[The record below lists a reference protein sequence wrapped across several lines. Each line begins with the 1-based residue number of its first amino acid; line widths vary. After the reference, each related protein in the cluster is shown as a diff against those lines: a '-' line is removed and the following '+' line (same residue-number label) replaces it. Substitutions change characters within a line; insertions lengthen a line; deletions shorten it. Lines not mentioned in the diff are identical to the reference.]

1 MPYTLTYSI
10 QGTTYTLNG
19 YDVVSGLTFNYLGDL
34 GFGMAPLHRITQRG
48 PLQQGDSDVDFRLD
62 PRVLQLPFIFTAN
75 TMAEHYAIRD
85 KVLAIFSPSNV
96 IGTLTITR
104 PDGTQR
110 AIATK
115 ILGGLSLDVDSKSGY
130 GVKTIVQM
138 RADDPTW
145 YNPTQTT
152 IAGTSAIVG
161 TPTPIPR
168 VYPVTYGASGT
179 INVNTSITYSGTWN
193 AYPNIVAVGPLNS
206 LIIQN
211 TSTGDIITLTANIAA
226 ATTYIFDL
234 RYGFKTVVD
243 QLGANVLANISA
255 TSNLATFNLAPMPQ
269 VVGGINNISITATG
283 GTSASSVTLTYNDR
297 FIGV

>member
-1 MPYTLTYSI
+1 
-10 QGTTYTLNG
+10 
-19 YDVVSGLTFNYLGDL
+19 
-34 GFGMAPLHRITQRG
+34 
-48 PLQQGDSDVDFRLD
+48 
-62 PRVLQLPFIFTAN
+62 
-75 TMAEHYAIRD
+75 
-85 KVLAIFSPSNV
+85 
-96 IGTLTITR
+96 
-104 PDGTQR
+104 
-110 AIATK
+110 
-115 ILGGLSLDVDSKSGY
+115 
-130 GVKTIVQM
+130 M

-179 INVNTSITYSGTWN
+179 INVNTSVTYSGTWN

>member
-1 MPYTLTYSI
+1 MAYALTYTI
-10 QGTTYTLNG
+10 QGTTYTLNS
-19 YDVVSGLTFNYLGDL
+19 YDAVSGLTFNYLGDL

-145 YNPTQTT
+145 YNPIQTT

-179 INVNTSITYSGTWN
+179 INVNTSVTYSGTWN

-226 ATTYIFDL
+226 GTTYTFDL

-255 TSNLATFNLAPMPQ
+255 TSNLATFYFAPMPQ
-269 VVGGINNISITATG
+269 VIGGINTISITATG

>member
-1 MPYTLTYSI
+1 MAYTLTYSI

-19 YDVVSGLTFNYLGDL
+19 YDVMSGLTFNYLGDL
-34 GFGMAPLHRITQRG
+34 GFGMAPLQRITQRG

>member
-179 INVNTSITYSGTWN
+179 INVNTSVTYSGTWN

>member
-1 MPYTLTYSI
+1 VPYTLTYTI

-19 YDVVSGLTFNYLGDL
+19 YDAVSGLTFGYLGDL

-62 PRVLQLPFIFTAN
+62 PRVLQLPFIITAN
-75 TMAEHYAIRD
+75 TIAEHYTIRD
-85 KVLAIFSPSNV
+85 KLLAIFSPSNV

-115 ILGGLSLDVDSKSGY
+115 ILGGLSLDVDAKSGY
-130 GVKTIVQM
+130 SVKTIVQM

-145 YNPTQTT
+145 YNPVQNI
-152 IAGTSAIVG
+152 IAGTPAIVG

-168 VYPVTYGASGT
+168 LYPVTYGASGT
-179 INVNTSITYSGTWN
+179 ISVNTSVAYAGTWN

-206 LIIQN
+206 LVIQN
-211 TSTGDIITLTANIAA
+211 TSTGDTITLTTNIAA
-226 ATTYIFDL
+226 GTTYIFDL
-234 RYGFKTVVD
+234 RYGYKTVVN
-243 QLGANVLANISA
+243 QAGANVLSNVSA
-255 TSNLATFNLAPMPQ
+255 ASNLATFNLAPMPQ
-269 VVGGINNISITATG
+269 VIGGVNNIQITATG
-283 GTSASSVTLTYNDR
+283 GTSTSAVSMTYYDR

>member
-1 MPYTLTYSI
+1 M
-10 QGTTYTLNG
+10 
-19 YDVVSGLTFNYLGDL
+19 GDL

-48 PLQQGDSDVDFRLD
+48 SLQQGDSDIDFRLD
-62 PRVLQLPFIFTAN
+62 PRVLQLPLIITATN
-75 TMAEHYAIRD
+75 ITDHYAIRD
-85 KVLAIFSPSNV
+85 KLLAIFSPSNV
-96 IGTLTITR
+96 VGTLTITR

-130 GVKTIVQM
+130 SVKTIVQM

-145 YNPTQTT
+145 YNPAQNV
-152 IAGTSAIVG
+152 IAGTPAILG

-179 INVNTSITYSGTWN
+179 VNVNTQVSYTGTWN
-193 AYPNIVAVGPLNS
+193 SYPNIVAVGPLNS

-211 TSTGDIITLTANIAA
+211 TSTGDTITVTVNIAA
-226 ATTYIFDL
+226 GTTYTFDL
-234 RYGFKTVVD
+234 RYGYKTVVD
-243 QLGANVLANISA
+243 QTGANQLANISA
-255 TSNLATFNLAPMPQ
+255 ASNLATFNLAPMPQ
-269 VVGGINNISITATG
+269 IIGGVNNIQITATA
-283 GTSASSVTLTYNDR
+283 GTSASAVTLTYNDR

>member
-19 YDVVSGLTFNYLGDL
+19 YDAVSGLTFNYLGDL

-62 PRVLQLPFIFTAN
+62 PRVLQIPLLITAD
-75 TMAEHYAIRD
+75 TMTQHYAIRD
-85 KVLAIFSPSNV
+85 KLLAIFSPSNV

-115 ILGGLSLDVDSKSGY
+115 ILGGLSLDVDAKSGY
-130 GVKTIVQM
+130 SVKTIVQM

-145 YNPTQTT
+145 YNPVQNI
-152 IAGTSAIVG
+152 IAGTPAIVG

-168 VYPVTYGASGT
+168 LYPVTYGAGGT
-179 INVNTSITYSGTWN
+179 ISVNTAVAYAGTWN

-211 TSTGDIITLTANIAA
+211 ASTGDVITLLQT
-226 ATTYIFDL
+226 L
-234 RYGFKTVVD
+234 
-243 QLGANVLANISA
+243 L
-255 TSNLATFNLAPMPQ
+255 LAPRIHSICAM
-269 VVGGINNISITATG
+269 GIKPW
-283 GTSASSVTLTYNDR
+283 
-297 FIGV
+297 

>member
-1 MPYTLTYSI
+1 MPYTLTYTI
-10 QGTTYTLNG
+10 QGTTYTLNS
-19 YDVVSGLTFNYLGDL
+19 YDAVSGLTFNYLGDL

-62 PRVLQLPFIFTAN
+62 PRVLQLPFIFTAD
-75 TMAEHYAIRD
+75 TMTQHYAIRD
-85 KVLAIFSPSNV
+85 KVLAVFSPSNV

-115 ILGGLSLDVDSKSGY
+115 ILGGLSLDVDAKSGY
-130 GVKTIVQM
+130 SVKTIVQM

-145 YNPTQTT
+145 YNPTQNT
-152 IAGTSAIVG
+152 IAGTSAILG

-179 INVNTSITYSGTWN
+179 INVNTSVSYTGTWN
-193 AYPNIVAVGPLNS
+193 SYPNIVAVGPLNN
-206 LIIQN
+206 LVIQN
-211 TSTGDIITLTANIAA
+211 TSTADVITLTANIAA
-226 ATTYIFDL
+226 GTTYTFDL
-234 RYGFKTVVD
+234 RYGYKTVVD
-243 QLGANVLANISA
+243 QNGANVLANISA
-255 TSNLATFNLAPMPQ
+255 ASNLATFNLAPMPQ
-269 VVGGINNISITATG
+269 ISGGVNGIQITATG

>member
-1 MPYTLTYSI
+1 MAYTITYSI

-19 YDVVSGLTFNYLGDL
+19 YDVMSGLTFNYLGDL

-179 INVNTSITYSGTWN
+179 INVNTSVTYSGTWN

>member
-1 MPYTLTYSI
+1 MPYTLTYTI

-19 YDVVSGLTFNYLGDL
+19 YDAVSGLTFGYLGDL

-62 PRVLQLPFIFTAN
+62 PRVLQLPFIITATN
-75 TMAEHYAIRD
+75 ITDHYLIRD
-85 KVLAIFSPSNV
+85 KLLAIFSPSNV
-96 IGTLTITR
+96 VGVLTITR
-104 PDGTQR
+104 SDGTQR

-115 ILGGLSLDVDSKSGY
+115 ILGGLSLDVDAKSGY
-130 GVKTIVQM
+130 SVKTIVQM

-145 YNPTQTT
+145 YNPAQNI
-152 IAGTSAIVG
+152 IAGTPAILG

-168 VYPVTYGASGT
+168 LYPVTYGASGT
-179 INVNTSITYSGTWN
+179 ISVNTAVTYTGTWN

-211 TSTGDIITLTANIAA
+211 TSTGDTITLTANIAA
-226 ATTYIFDL
+226 GTTYTFDL
-234 RYGFKTVVD
+234 RYGYKTVVD
-243 QLGANVLANISA
+243 QLGANQLANISA

-269 VVGGINNISITATG
+269 VIGGVNAIAITATG
-283 GTSASSVTLTYNDR
+283 GTSASAVTLTYNDR

>member
-1 MPYTLTYSI
+1 MAYTITYSI

-179 INVNTSITYSGTWN
+179 INVNTSVTYSGTWN

-243 QLGANVLANISA
+243 QSGANVLANISA

>member
-1 MPYTLTYSI
+1 MAYTLTYTI
-10 QGTTYTLNG
+10 QGTTYTLNS
-19 YDVVSGLTFNYLGDL
+19 YDAVSGLTFNYLGDL

-62 PRVLQLPFIFTAN
+62 PRVLQLPLLITAD
-75 TMAEHYAIRD
+75 TMAQHYAIRD
-85 KVLAIFSPSNV
+85 KLLAIFSPSNV

-115 ILGGLSLDVDSKSGY
+115 ILGGLSLDVDAKSGY
-130 GVKTIVQM
+130 SVKTIVQM

-145 YNPTQTT
+145 YNPVQNI
-152 IAGTSAIVG
+152 IAGTPAIVG

-168 VYPVTYGASGT
+168 LYPVTYGAGGT
-179 INVNTSITYSGTWN
+179 ISVNTAVAYAGTWN

-226 ATTYIFDL
+226 GTTYTFDL
-234 RYGFKTVVD
+234 RYGYKTVVD
-243 QLGANVLANISA
+243 QTGANVLSNISA
-255 TSNLATFNLAPMPQ
+255 TSTLATFNLAPMPQ
-269 VVGGINNISITATG
+269 VVGGVNTIQITATG
-283 GTSASSVTLTYNDR
+283 GTSTSAVSMTYYDR

>member
-1 MPYTLTYSI
+1 MAYTLTYSI

-179 INVNTSITYSGTWN
+179 INVNTSVTYSGTWN

>member
-1 MPYTLTYSI
+1 MAYTITYSI

>member
-179 INVNTSITYSGTWN
+179 INVNTSVTYSGTWN

-226 ATTYIFDL
+226 GTTYIFDL

>member
-1 MPYTLTYSI
+1 MPYTLTYTI
-10 QGTTYTLNG
+10 QGTTYTLNS
-19 YDVVSGLTFNYLGDL
+19 YDAVSGLTFNYLGDL

-62 PRVLQLPFIFTAN
+62 PCVLQLPLLITGN
-75 TMAEHYAIRD
+75 SITEHYAIRD
-85 KVLAIFSPSNV
+85 KLLAIFSPSNV

-115 ILGGLSLDVDSKSGY
+115 ILGGLSFDVDAKSGY
-130 GVKTIVQM
+130 SVKTIVQM

-145 YNPTQTT
+145 YNPTQNIIT
-152 IAGTSAIVG
+152 GTSGIFG

-179 INVNTSITYSGTWN
+179 ISVNTAVAYTGTWN
-193 AYPNIVAVGPLNS
+193 SYPNIVAVGPLNN
-206 LIIQN
+206 LVIQN
-211 TSTGDIITLTANIAA
+211 TSTGDTITLTANIAA
-226 ATTYIFDL
+226 ATTYTFDL

-243 QLGANVLANISA
+243 QTNANVLANISA

-269 VVGGINNISITATG
+269 IIGGVNNIAITATG
-283 GTSASSVTLTYNDR
+283 GTSTSEVTLTYSDR

>member
-1 MPYTLTYSI
+1 VPYTLTYSI

-168 VYPVTYGASGT
+168 LYPVTYGASGT
-179 INVNTSITYSGTWN
+179 INVNTSVTYSGTWN

-226 ATTYIFDL
+226 GTTYIFDL

-269 VVGGINNISITATG
+269 VIGGINTISITATG

>member
-1 MPYTLTYSI
+1 MAYALTYTI

-19 YDVVSGLTFNYLGDL
+19 FDAVSGLTFGYLGDL

-62 PRVLQLPFIFTAN
+62 PRVLQLPFIITA
-75 TMAEHYAIRD
+75 TSITEHYAIRD
-85 KVLAIFSPSNV
+85 KLLAIFSPSNV
-96 IGTLTITR
+96 VGTLTITR

-130 GVKTIVQM
+130 SVKTIVQM

-145 YNPTQTT
+145 YNPVQNI
-152 IAGTSAIVG
+152 IAGTPAILG

-168 VYPVTYGASGT
+168 LYPVSYGAGGT
-179 INVNTSITYSGTWN
+179 ISVNTAVAYTGTWN
-193 AYPNIVAVGPLNS
+193 SYPNIVAVGPLNS

-211 TSTGDIITLTANIAA
+211 TSTGDSITLIANIAA
-226 ATTYIFDL
+226 LTTYTFDL

-243 QLGANVLANISA
+243 QLGANQLANISA

-269 VVGGINNISITATG
+269 VIVGVNTILITATG
-283 GTSASSVTLTYNDR
+283 GTSTSAVTLTYNDR

>member
-1 MPYTLTYSI
+1 MPYTLTYTI
-10 QGTTYTLNG
+10 QGTTYTLSG
-19 YDVVSGLTFNYLGDL
+19 YDAVSGLTFNYLGDL

-62 PRVLQLPFIFTAN
+62 PRVLQLPFIFTAD
-75 TMAEHYAIRD
+75 TMTQHYAIRD

-96 IGTLTITR
+96 VGTLTITR

-115 ILGGLSLDVDSKSGY
+115 ILGGLSLDVDAKSGY
-130 GVKTIVQM
+130 SVKTIVQM

-145 YNPTQTT
+145 YNPTQNT
-152 IAGTSAIVG
+152 IAGTSAILG

-179 INVNTSITYSGTWN
+179 INVNTSISYTGTWN
-193 AYPNIVAVGPLNS
+193 SYPNIVAVGPLNN
-206 LIIQN
+206 LVIQN
-211 TSTGDIITLTANIAA
+211 TSTGDVITLTANIAA
-226 ATTYIFDL
+226 STTYTFDL
-234 RYGFKTVVD
+234 RYGYKTVVD
-243 QLGANVLANISA
+243 QNGANVLANISA
-255 TSNLATFNLAPMPQ
+255 ASNLATFNLAPMPQ
-269 VVGGINNISITATG
+269 IIGGVNGINITATG

>member
-19 YDVVSGLTFNYLGDL
+19 YDVVSGLKFNYLGDL

-75 TMAEHYAIRD
+75 TMAEHYVIRD

-115 ILGGLSLDVDSKSGY
+115 ILGGLSLDVDAKSGY
-130 GVKTIVQM
+130 SVKTIVQM

-168 VYPVTYGASGT
+168 LYPVTYGASGT
-179 INVNTSITYSGTWN
+179 INVNTSVTYSGTWN

-226 ATTYIFDL
+226 GTTYIFDL

-283 GTSASSVTLTYNDR
+283 GTSSSNVTLTYNDR